1 MTSTTET
8 PASTGTRTGTGT
20 GTSTSPSPSPG
31 SGTGTRPGPDAPGDR
46 SAAPTRA
53 TASVAAILAESA
65 RRFPD
70 DVAVI
75 VGDQRTTYAELW
87 AQTLAYAGA
96 LRAKGVTEGAR
107 VAMLVPNVAD
117 FPRVYYATLA
127 LGAVAVPVHALLKQ
141 HEIEY
146 VLRDSGAT
154 MLVCA
159 APLLAEGAA
168 GAALAG
174 VDVVTVLAPPTSVD
188 PHGTGHDRL
197 EALAEAS
204 EPLDT
209 YVPRDPFDTATIL
222 YTSGTT
228 GQPKGAEGSHFAL
241 LEQVNTNL
249 MTTFDMTRGDV
260 LLGALPLFHT
270 FGQTCT
276 MNTGFRAGAT
286 IVMLPKFDGD
296 GALAAMVE
304 HGCEIFMGVPT
315 MYMAL
320 LDAATRTEARPA
332 LRYAISGG
340 ASLPLAV
347 LERFQAVFDAP
358 IHEGYG
364 LTETSPVATFNHVGR
379 PPRPGT
385 IGTPIWGVDVE
396 IADPG
401 SADEIVLLPHGE
413 IGELVIRGHNLM
425 NGYLNRPDDTAAA
438 IVDGW
443 FRTGDLGTKDD
454 DGYLT
459 IVDRTKDMIIRNGYN
474 VYPRQVEEVLAT
486 HPDVAMAAVFGVPHA
501 VHGQEIE
508 AAVVLRPGATATP
521 EQLIAHVSDEIAA
534 YKFPRVVHVLDA
546 LPIGPSG
553 KVLKRALVDRFS
565 AGEEP
570 TRAS

>member
-1 MTSTTET
+1 M
-8 PASTGTRTGTGT
+8 TRTEPTTAAHHGT
-20 GTSTSPSPSPG
+20 P
-31 SGTGTRPGPDAPGDR
+31 R
-46 SAAPTRA
+46 PTRA

-65 RRFPD
+65 ARYPD

-75 VGDQRTTYAELW
+75 VGDHRTTYAELW
-87 AQTLAYAGA
+87 SETLAYAGA
-96 LRAKGVTEGAR
+96 LRARGVTEGSR

-117 FPRVYYATLA
+117 FARVYYATLA
-127 LGAVAVPVHALLKQ
+127 LGAVVVPVHALLKRR
-141 HEIEY
+141 EIEY
-146 VLRDSGAT
+146 LLQDSGA
-154 MLVCA
+154 MLLVCA
-159 APLLAEGAA
+159 SPLLAEGAA
-168 GAALAG
+168 GAELAG
-174 VDVVTVLAPPTSVD
+174 VDVITVLAPAD
-188 PHGTGHDRL
+188 HDDREGHDGHDGHESPDRL
-197 EALAEAS
+197 EALAAAAV
-204 EPLDT
+204 PLDT

-228 GQPKGAEGSHFAL
+228 GKPKGAEGSHFAL

-249 MTTFDMTRGDV
+249 MSTFDMHRGDV

-296 GALAAMVE
+296 AALSAMVE

-320 LDAATRTEARPA
+320 LDAATRNDARPD

-347 LERFQAVFDAP
+347 LERFQSVFDAP

-379 PPRPGT
+379 APRPGT
-385 IGTPIWGVDVE
+385 IGTPVWGVDVE
-396 IADPG
+396 IADP
-401 SADEIVLLPHGE
+401 ATPDAIVLLPHGE

-425 NGYLNRPDDTAAA
+425 NGYLDRPEDTDAA

-486 HPDVAMAAVFGVPHA
+486 HPDVTMAAVFGVPHEL
-501 VHGQEIE
+501 HGQEIE
-508 AAVVLRPGATATP
+508 AAVVLRAGATVSP
-521 EQLIAHVSDEIAA
+521 DELVHFVSDEIAA
-534 YKFPRVVHVLDA
+534 YKFPRVVHVVDA
-546 LPIGPSG
+546 LPLGPSG
-553 KVLKRALVDRFS
+553 KVLKRTLVEQFS
-565 AGEEP
+565 TPVDAATAP
-570 TRAS
+570 A